1 MIGKKD
7 EKKSKDK
14 KRPGRGDER
23 RRGRRVRQL
32 RYLSQSVRLEEAV
45 APRVVKISIV
55 FISMALLGFLIW
67 ASVTYVDEVARV
79 RGEIIPKGLPQIV
92 QHLEG
97 GIVKDI
103 LVREGDIVEE
113 GDVLM
118 RLHSVE
124 TDKDLSRTKSQ
135 LLTLELRKRRLHAQ
149 INEIQP
155 DYEEFLENHQDQVA
169 EQLEM
174 YEAAMQSE
182 QKEREVIFDQIEKK
196 NKNIH
201 ILEKQM
207 DTTKENLK
215 IIQDLY
221 NKREKLV
228 EDGIITE
235 VRFMETKQRLIDL
248 RGQING
254 LHSRIGA
261 ARSALDEFRGRLNSL
276 DAKNRDEDL
285 KAYEKVKSELMQ
297 TREVLGKLEDRS
309 KRLNIR
315 APVKGI
321 IKGLKINTVGSVVQP
336 GEVLMEIVPLDRQ
349 LVAQV
354 RIPPD
359 NIGYVSV
366 NDSVKLKIST
376 FDFSKFGSVNGTLEF
391 ISATTFSSEQGDSY
405 YNGRVVLEKN
415 YVGDNKE
422 NRILPGMTVIAEINV
437 GRKTVMEYLLKP
449 IYASLETSFSER

>member
-182 QKEREVIFDQIEKK
+182 QKEREVIFDQIAQRE
-196 NKNIH
+196 KNIH